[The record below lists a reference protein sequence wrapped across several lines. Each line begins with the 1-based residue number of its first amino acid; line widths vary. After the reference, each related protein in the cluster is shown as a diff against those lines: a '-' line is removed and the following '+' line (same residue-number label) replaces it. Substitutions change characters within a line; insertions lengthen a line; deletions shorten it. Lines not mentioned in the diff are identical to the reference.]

1 MRTARRVLAAG
12 LLVAA
17 APAVACMTP
26 WCTPPGAGPDARYI
40 MRAWYAQNDLCR
52 GGEGLVSRMACHDRT
67 FSQALLE
74 HMGWTGGDA
83 DWKRLPAKSA
93 VRLPRKRT
101 TTDRAR

>member
-12 LLVAA
+12 LLMAA

-52 GGEGLVSRMACHDRT
+52 GGEGLVSRMACRDRR
-67 FSQALLE
+67 FSEALLT
-74 HMGWTGGDA
+74 HMGWDGSSG
-83 DWKRLPAKSA
+83 DWKKLSAKST
-93 VRLPRKRT
+93 VRLPGKRALA
-101 TTDRAR
+101 DRRR